1 LRFGRSGN
9 DLQISIIGTTDKVTE
24 QNWYLG
30 NQYHVEQIKTSDG
43 HTLTDANVQALVQ
56 AMASF
61 SALPPGQ
68 ALVSAANQDQ
78 LQPPV
83 LAANW

>member
-1 LRFGRSGN
+1 
-9 DLQISIIGTTDKVTE
+9 LQISIIGTTDKVTE

-56 AMASF
+56 AMATM

-68 ALVSAANQDQ
+68 ALLSAANQDQ
-78 LQPPV
+78 LQQPV
-83 LAANW
+83 LAVNW